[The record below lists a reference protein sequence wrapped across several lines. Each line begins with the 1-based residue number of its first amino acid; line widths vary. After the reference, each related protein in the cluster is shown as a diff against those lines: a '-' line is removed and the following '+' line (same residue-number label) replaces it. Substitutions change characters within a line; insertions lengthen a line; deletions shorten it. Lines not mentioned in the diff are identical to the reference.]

1 MQLKSTAFFA
11 SSAVADVL
19 TASSAPAASPAS
31 AACCNCDGLSEGVP
45 PAGSLSSVAML
56 RSLLYLLFGETVHR
70 RRRDAEHR
78 AIEIEL
84 PAMMTLVLDHG
95 PQPLPPA
102 QLRAARRHPLAIEV
116 ASADPGEDRIG
127 P

>member
-1 MQLKSTAFFA
+1 MQLKMTAFFA

-19 TASSAPAASPAS
+19 TASSALVASPAS

-45 PAGSLSSVAML
+45 PPAGLPSSDAML

-70 RRRDAEHR
+70 RRRNVEHR

-84 PAMMTLVLDHG
+84 PAMMHRSEEHTSELQSRVD
-95 PQPLPPA
+95 
-102 QLRAARRHPLAIEV
+102 I
-116 ASADPGEDRIG
+116 
-127 P
+127 